1 MSELLRTRDH
11 LRRIIEENNRYAANT
26 GLESVKVYNEKLKQE
41 LAAVERLIKKGE
53 SND

>member
-11 LRRIIEENNRYAANT
+11 LHRVIEENNRYAANT
-26 GLESVKVYNEKLKQE
+26 GLESVKAYNEKLKQE

-53 SND
+53 NND